1 MTARLLTGWA
11 RLTENLMALLMLAM
25 VVLVFGNVVMRYAFD
40 GGITISEELSR
51 WFFVWM
57 TFLGAAVGIYER
69 AHLGTDMLL
78 ARLPAPARRALVLL
92 SLLLMLGVTGV
103 MLKGSWAQMQINLD
117 VEAPVSGAS
126 MAWVY
131 GSGVC
136 FAVLALPLL
145 LREFWRTATGRV
157 SDDEIGQMRES
168 EDLAQVDELQL
179 DRSETF
185 RKH

>member
-1 MTARLLTGWA
+1 MIDRLLRAWC

-78 ARLPAPARRALVLL
+78 SRLKPGGRRALVTL
-92 SLLLMLGVTGV
+92 SLLMMVGVTAV
-103 MLKGSWAQMQINLD
+103 MLKGAWAQMQINLD
-117 VEAPVSGAS
+117 VEAPVTGAS

-131 GSGVC
+131 GAGVL
-136 FAVLALPLL
+136 FAAIALL
-145 LREFWRTATGRV
+145 LLVRELLLTVTGRI
-157 SDDEIGQMRES
+157 SDAEIGQMRES
-168 EDLAQVDELQL
+168 EDLAQVDELHL